1 MFAQKFRVI
10 LYKMFV
16 QSSLEFCSTLFF
28 DLKSS
33 SETDETEYLNI
44 KLCKTMT
51 IQIFLLIFLTYI

>member
-1 MFAQKFRVI
+1 MFDQKFRII
-10 LYKMFV
+10 LYKMYI

-33 SETDETEYLNI
+33 SETEYLNI
-44 KLCKTMT
+44 KLCKKMT